1 MMTGEKIDQVK
12 EKLFQINY
20 NQRKIIKMI
29 MLWILSQMKMINNKK
44 KNRKIQKR
52 KDKKKKGKGY

>member
-1 MMTGEKIDQVK
+1 MMTGEKMDQFK

-29 MLWILSQMKMINNKK
+29 MLWILSQMKMINK
-44 KNRKIQKR
+44 
-52 KDKKKKGKGY
+52 